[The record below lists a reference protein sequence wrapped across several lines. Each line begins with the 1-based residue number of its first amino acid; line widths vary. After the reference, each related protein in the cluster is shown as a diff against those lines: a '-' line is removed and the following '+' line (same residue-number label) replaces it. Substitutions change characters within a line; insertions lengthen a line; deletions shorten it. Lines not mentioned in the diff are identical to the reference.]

1 MFTLPWIYILLLRIG
16 DYVCII
22 PGAAQKSI
30 LIITRTFICSSICFN
45 SYSYIFCVHFTGNS
59 LEEIYTQ
66 TLSILPETAQ
76 KSFIY
81 SFYLFYR
88 EQQSFMSQ
96 GTSSQSALSR
106 LPVSSRSAPGQ
117 LPVSPGQLPVS
128 SRSALGQLP
137 VSSRSFI
144 VFIYNVL
151 LSQSYLPNCFLN
163 RGGVTVLFGIRVA
176 TLQYLGRV
184 VQSVQQSIA
193 E

>member
-59 LEEIYTQ
+59 LEEFYTQ
-66 TLSILPETAQ
+66 ILSILPETAK

-106 LPVSSRSAPGQ
+106 LPVSSRSA
-117 LPVSPGQLPVS
+117 V
-128 SRSALGQLP
+128 GQLP

-144 VFIYNVL
+144 VYIYNVL
-151 LSQSYLPNCFLN
+151 LSQSYLPNYFLN
-163 RGGVTVLFGIRVA
+163 REGVTVLFGIRVA